1 MKFKNYCTQR
11 KICLPSDTMRGNEA
25 DCFITS
31 LVAPGLPIA
40 PLKYTLMKFKI
51 YSMQWKIFVHIDKT
65 ISKRSTLLHHNFAY
79 CKFNNSTNK
88 YMTNEISKL
97 LNAMKNLHSDETS
110 AQETDF
116 VPFQV

>member
-11 KICLPSDTMRGNEA
+11 KICLPSDTMLRGNEA

-51 YSMQWKIFVHIDKT
+51 YSAMENLCPYRQNHQQKKHT
-65 ISKRSTLLHHNFAY
+65 TASQLCLL
-79 CKFNNSTNK
+79 
-88 YMTNEISKL
+88 
-97 LNAMKNLHSDETS
+97 
-110 AQETDF
+110 
-116 VPFQV
+116 QV